1 MTPTDVSSGG
11 QRAQTLTPVPDGGS
25 TAFIRMLLAEAGR
38 FKVQLIGCTMLA
50 GLATALLIVIVNSV
64 ADRRNVATVDYPL
77 LVTFALCCAVVL
89 ACQAR
94 ALHLTT
100 RASEATVERL
110 RVRLVDL
117 VRRADLDAFEALGPA
132 RVYAKI
138 ASDTATLSEAG
149 ALIIVGAVS
158 AVALI
163 LAALYIAT
171 LSRLAFVVIVFLF
184 AATTYLY
191 RVSQRTS
198 AGQLLEARQTESRF
212 FATFNHL
219 LGGFKEVKMSTA
231 RAADLAANYLAVES
245 RETERQKVRA
255 VDRLNAGQNIA
266 HSSFYLLLASVVFA
280 LPQHLDSTETVMK
293 MTYTVIFMLATIDGV
308 MRAFPLI
315 TRANV
320 ALRDLADVETE
331 LLGARRGEEGPPTL
345 HAPTMR
351 RLELHGVV
359 YAYTGPDGRPAFTV
373 GPCDLTVDAGEL
385 VFLVGGNGS
394 GKSTLLRVLT
404 WLYEPRAGVVLWDG
418 QMVDRSNVAD
428 YRNLFATVF
437 SDFHLFDRLYGLR
450 GIDPARAAALLDTMG
465 IAGKTEFRDGGFTNL
480 ELSTGQRKRLAF
492 VAALLEDKP
501 VYVLDELAADQD
513 SDFRRRFYEEL
524 LPSLKARGKTLVV
537 VSHDERYFHVA
548 DRVLTMED
556 GRFVKEGW
564 SR

>member
-1 MTPTDVSSGG
+1 MTPTDVSPGG
-11 QRAQTLTPVPDGGS
+11 PRAQTPTAVTDGGS

-38 FKVQLIGCTMLA
+38 FKLQLIGCTAVA
-50 GLATALLIVIVNSV
+50 GLATATLIVIVNSV
-64 ADRRNVATVDYPL
+64 ADRRNIAGVDYPL
-77 LVTFALCCAVVL
+77 LVTFAVCCAIVL
-89 ACQAR
+89 TAQAR

-117 VRRADLDAFEALGPA
+117 VRRADLDTFEALGPA
-132 RVYAKI
+132 RLYAKI

-149 ALIIVGAVS
+149 ALIIAGAVS

-163 LAALYIAT
+163 FAALYIAT
-171 LSRLAFVVIVFLF
+171 LSRLAFVVIVLLF
-184 AATTYLY
+184 AATTYLF

-198 AGQLLEARQTESRF
+198 AWQLLEARQTESRF

-219 LGGFKEVKMSTA
+219 LDGFKEVKMSTA
-231 RAADLAANYLAVES
+231 RAADLETNYLAVES

-280 LPQHLDSTETVMK
+280 LPQYLDSTETVMK
-293 MTYTVIFMLATIDGV
+293 MTYTVIFMLATVDGV

-315 TRANV
+315 TKANV
-320 ALRDLADVETE
+320 ALQDLAQVETE
-331 LLGARRGEEGPPTL
+331 LLTARRGDEGPPAIT
-345 HAPTMR
+345 APTMR
-351 RLELHGVV
+351 RVELHGVV

-373 GPCDLTVDAGEL
+373 GPCDLAVDAGEM

-404 WLYEPRAGVVLWDG
+404 RLYEPRAGVVLWDG
-418 QMVDRSNVAD
+418 RMVDRSNVAD

-437 SDFHLFDRLYGLR
+437 SDFHLFDRLYGLC
-450 GIDPARAAALLDTMG
+450 GVDPARATALLETMG

-492 VAALLEDKP
+492 AAALLEDRP

-513 SDFRRRFYEEL
+513 SDFRRRFYDEL
-524 LPSLKARGKTLVV
+524 LPSLKARGKTLIV

-548 DRVLTMED
+548 DRVLAMED
-556 GRFVKEGW
+556 GRFVEGGW

>member
-1 MTPTDVSSGG
+1 M
-11 QRAQTLTPVPDGGS
+11 LTPVLDGGS
-25 TAFIRMLLAEAGR
+25 TTFIRMLLAEAGR
-38 FKVQLIGCTMLA
+38 FKLQLIGCTVVA
-50 GLATALLIVIVNSV
+50 GLATATLIVIVNSV
-64 ADRRNVATVDYPL
+64 ADRRNLAAVDYPL
-77 LVTFALCCAVVL
+77 LFTFAVCCAAVL
-89 ACQAR
+89 AGQAR

-117 VRRADLDAFEALGPA
+117 VRRADVDAFEALGPA
-132 RVYAKI
+132 RLYAKI
-138 ASDTATLSEAG
+138 AGDTATLSEAG
-149 ALIIVGAVS
+149 ALVIAGAVS
-158 AVALI
+158 AVALV

-198 AGQLLEARQTESRF
+198 AWQLLEARQTESTF

-219 LGGFKEVKMSTA
+219 LDGFKEVKINSA
-231 RAADLAANYLAVES
+231 RADDLETNFLAMES

-266 HSSFYLLLASVVFA
+266 HGSFYLLLASVVFA
-280 LPQHLDSTETVMK
+280 LPQYLDSTQTVMK
-293 MTYTVIFMLATIDGV
+293 MTYTVIFMLATVDGV

-315 TRANV
+315 TKANV
-320 ALRDLADVETE
+320 ALQDLAQVETE
-331 LLGARRGEEGPPTL
+331 LRAARHGEESPPTL
-345 HAPTMR
+345 QAPTMR

-359 YAYTGPDGRPAFTV
+359 YVYAGPDGRPAFTV
-373 GPCDLTVDAGEL
+373 GPCDLTVDAGEM

-450 GIDPARAAALLDTMG
+450 GVDPARAAALLETMG

-524 LPSLKARGKTLVV
+524 LPSLKARGKTLIV

-548 DRVLTMED
+548 DRVLAMED

>member
-1 MTPTDVSSGG
+1 V
-11 QRAQTLTPVPDGGS
+11 
-25 TAFIRMLLAEAGR
+25 
-38 FKVQLIGCTMLA
+38 
-50 GLATALLIVIVNSV
+50 
-64 ADRRNVATVDYPL
+64 
-77 LVTFALCCAVVL
+77 
-89 ACQAR
+89 
-94 ALHLTT
+94 
-100 RASEATVERL
+100 
-110 RVRLVDL
+110 
-117 VRRADLDAFEALGPA
+117 
-132 RVYAKI
+132 
-138 ASDTATLSEAG
+138 
-149 ALIIVGAVS
+149 
-158 AVALI
+158 
-163 LAALYIAT
+163 
-171 LSRLAFVVIVFLF
+171 
-184 AATTYLY
+184 ATTYLY
-191 RVSQRTS
+191 RASQRTS
-198 AGQLLEARQTESRF
+198 AAQLMDARATEARF

-231 RAADLAANYLAVES
+231 RAHDLETNHLAVAS
-245 RETERQKVRA
+245 RETEVRKVRA

-280 LPQHLDSTETVMK
+280 LPQHLDSTQTVMK

-315 TRANV
+315 TKANV
-320 ALRDLADVETE
+320 ALEDLAQIEAD
-331 LLGARRGEEGPPTL
+331 LAAARRSEEGPAAL
-345 HAPTMR
+345 AAPTMR
-351 RLELHGVV
+351 RLEMHGVV
-359 YAYTGPDGRPAFTV
+359 YVYTGPDGRPAFTV
-373 GPCDLTVDAGEL
+373 GPCDLTVDVGEM

-404 WLYEPRAGVVLWDG
+404 WLYEPRAGVILWDG
-418 QMVDRSNVAD
+418 QLVDRSNVAD

-437 SDFHLFDRLYGLR
+437 SDFHLFDRLYGLH
-450 GIDPARAAALLDTMG
+450 GVDPARAQALLETMG
-465 IAGKTEFRDGGFTNL
+465 IASKTQFRDGGFTNL

-548 DRVLTMED
+548 DRVLVMED